1 MRQVWCCLGLLMS
14 ISASAEV
21 YSYSAPPSD
30 YEFPTM
36 TTVSVPSDGGGAT
49 TVTTSSAVNSSVST
63 VSSAQTQLVPLVLP
77 PKLPPGPPTGTA
89 ILGQLVGAVTAN
101 KAANSTGNIAAINAT
116 QSNLINTEAAVMS
129 TSVTSVLNQLA
140 KSHS

>member
-1 MRQVWCCLGLLMS
+1 MS
-14 ISASAEV
+14 LSASAEV
-21 YSYSAPPSD
+21 YSYSAPSSG

-36 TTVSVPSDGGGAT
+36 TTVSMPSDGGGTT
-49 TVTTSSAVNSSVST
+49 TVTTSSAANSSAST
-63 VSSAQTQLVPLVLP
+63 VSSTQAQLVPLVLP